1 MIVEAQCQAHKPS
14 GFLTFELWVDRV
26 APKHVFHMTVT
37 CQSCSSSK
45 PRVKLQGALD
55 QSECLGQ
62 TFAGRSDGLL
72 YSPEKKII
80 RGEIFR
86 SPPRRQC
93 NFGLKQLWLNS
104 RDNGE
109 RDVVLQR
116 ENVRHVAL
124 EPVRPDVCARSCFNQ
139 PAGDANFPR
148 RLAHLPLEDIAHAKP
163 PPDFLDV
170 DRFALEG
177 ETRIASDHEQP
188 FE

>member
-1 MIVEAQCQAHKPS
+1 MIVEAQCQAHKPN
-14 GFLTFELWVDRV
+14 GFLAVQLRIDSIV
-26 APKHVFHMTVT
+26 PKHVFHVTDT
-37 CQSCSSSK
+37 CQSSCTSK

-72 YSPEKKII
+72 YSPEKKVI
-80 RGEIFR
+80 RGEVFR

-116 ENVRHVAL
+116 ENVRH
-124 EPVRPDVCARSCFNQ
+124 
-139 PAGDANFPR
+139 
-148 RLAHLPLEDIAHAKP
+148 
-163 PPDFLDV
+163 
-170 DRFALEG
+170 
-177 ETRIASDHEQP
+177 
-188 FE
+188 